1 MEHKKEI
8 DQCKGSVAH
17 ALKKYLMKA
26 ISKKMRDQAE
36 ARIRH
41 DIPDTI
47 KEFRFLYETKKNKE
61 YAQIDNLLR

>member
-1 MEHKKEI
+1 LRYKKEI

-47 KEFRFLYETKKNKE
+47 KEFKFIYEAKKNKE
-61 YAQIDNLLR
+61 YAEIDKLL